1 MAAGRML
8 PPLHQ
13 SLHLLEILEV
23 LIRMR
28 LIKFLGPIDERK
40 EVISVIC
47 QCCSFANTLVYTTWH
62 TANYLRKTLEPIEDC
77 DYNDTSL
84 PLSLTQLS
92 SFYLCPLGC
101 EIVLKELASF
111 S

>member
-13 SLHLLEILEV
+13 SLHLLETLEV

-47 QCCSFANTLVYTTWH
+47 QCCSFANTIVYTT
-62 TANYLRKTLEPIEDC
+62 
-77 DYNDTSL
+77 
-84 PLSLTQLS
+84 
-92 SFYLCPLGC
+92 
-101 EIVLKELASF
+101 
-111 S
+111 